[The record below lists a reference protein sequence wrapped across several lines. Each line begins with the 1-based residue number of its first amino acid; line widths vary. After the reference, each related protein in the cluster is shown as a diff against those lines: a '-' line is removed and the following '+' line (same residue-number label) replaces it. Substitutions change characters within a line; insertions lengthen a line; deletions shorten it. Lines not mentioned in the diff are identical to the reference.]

1 MAVGISMLKNIF
13 LLHTKCKHIAM
24 LNNTF
29 PLHIEL
35 QSYHLK
41 YPMCYDKYHRVSKI
55 SLRKVTH
62 VDE

>member
-1 MAVGISMLKNIF
+1 MLKNIF
-13 LLHTKCKHIAM
+13 LLHTKCKHMTLAIAM

-35 QSYHLK
+35 QNYHLK
-41 YPMCYDKYHRVSKI
+41 YPMCYDKYHCVCKI
-55 SLRKVTH
+55 SFRKVAH

>member
-1 MAVGISMLKNIF
+1 
-13 LLHTKCKHIAM
+13 LHTKCKHIAI

-29 PLHIEL
+29 PLYIEL

-41 YPMCYDKYHRVSKI
+41 YPMCYDKYHRVSNI